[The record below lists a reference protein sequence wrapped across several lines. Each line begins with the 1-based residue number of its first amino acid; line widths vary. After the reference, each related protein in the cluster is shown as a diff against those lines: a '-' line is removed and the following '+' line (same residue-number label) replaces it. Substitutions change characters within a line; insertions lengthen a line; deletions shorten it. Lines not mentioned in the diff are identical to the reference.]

1 MKNQASYPSTQELI
15 ATATSDDGAV
25 TYSPIGND
33 RLIDNVSGRDMSR
46 RCYLNQDG
54 YETDLV
60 AHAVWEAAC
69 LLMHEVDEHNNR
81 AHEEIRNRAEQQQID
96 RHQDWQYDLAGDM
109 DHSDSDK

>member
-54 YETDLV
+54 YETDRV
-60 AHAVWEAAC
+60 AHAVWETAC

-81 AHEEIRNRAEQQQID
+81 AHEEIRDRAEQQQID